1 MRILPLFTTL
11 IAFAAA
17 DTGRAGSDTAQI
29 AEIVTYRLKD
39 GVTTQDVVKAAQATE
54 PFLGSTGAVVS
65 RSLSRDENGVWT
77 DYILWTSLEA
87 AKATEAQAMQRPEFM
102 FFFAMMAEK
111 TVELRYATV
120 LMQMD

>member
-1 MRILPLFTTL
+1 MRIFPLFTTL
-11 IAFAAA
+11 IALAAA

-29 AEIVTYRLKD
+29 AEIVTYRLKED
-39 GVTTQDVVKAAQATE
+39 VTKHDVVKAAQATKA
-54 PFLGSTGAVVS
+54 FLDSTGAVVS

-87 AKATEAQAMQRPEFM
+87 AKATETKAMQRDEFAV
-102 FFFAMMAEK
+102 FFSLMAEK